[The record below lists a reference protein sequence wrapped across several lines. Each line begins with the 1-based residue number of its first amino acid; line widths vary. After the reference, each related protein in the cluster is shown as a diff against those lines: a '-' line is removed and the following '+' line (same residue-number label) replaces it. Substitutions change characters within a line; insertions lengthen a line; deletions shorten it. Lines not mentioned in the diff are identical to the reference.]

1 MTENKAHLSQKQL
14 DKLQEFGSSLR
25 QAREAKFL
33 SLEDVARNTLIP
45 ERLLRAIEE
54 GNRAALPESVYI
66 QGLLKQFGD
75 HLDMDGTKMAEDF
88 PEDSNFQ
95 FIKPSWSNFPQL
107 KIRPIHWYALYV
119 AVVIGTVSSVS
130 SYMDHSQAVVNK
142 QQLEKQEAAKHK
154 QADVQAKKLLTQSQT
169 NKKKSETLVNQPVTV
184 DVTVEDQ
191 SWLRVVADGKTEF
204 EGTVKEGKK
213 HTWKANESIT
223 LLAGNAGG
231 ILVAYN
237 QSKAKK
243 LGRIGQIQEVTYP
256 PQF

>member
-14 DKLQEFGSSLR
+14 DKLKEFGSRLR
-25 QAREAKFL
+25 QVREARFL

-45 ERLLRAIEE
+45 ERLLKAIEE
-54 GNRAALPESVYI
+54 GDRAALPESVYI

-75 HLDMDGTKMAEDF
+75 HLGMDGTEMAEDF

-95 FIKPSWSNFPQL
+95 FIKPSWGNFPRL
-107 KIRPIHWYALYV
+107 RIRPIHWYALYI

-130 SYMDHSQAVVNK
+130 NYMDHSQAVVNK
-142 QQLEKQEAAKHK
+142 KQLEKQEAARYK
-154 QADVQAKKLLTQSQT
+154 QEDSQT
-169 NKKKSETLVNQPVTV
+169 EESSTKSQVSIKKTETVQDQAVTV
-184 DVTVEDQ
+184 DVTVKDQ

-256 PQF
+256 PQL

>member
-1 MTENKAHLSQKQL
+1 MKENKAHLCQEQL
-14 DKLQEFGSSLR
+14 DKLKQFGSRLQ

-33 SLEDVARNTLIP
+33 SLEDVARKTLIP

-75 HLDMDGTKMAEDF
+75 HLGLNGTKMAKDF

-95 FIKPSWSNFPQL
+95 FLKPSLGRFPKL
-107 KIRPIHWYALYV
+107 RIRPVHWYALYV
-119 AVVIGTVSSVS
+119 AVVVGTVSSVS
-130 SYMDHSQAVVNK
+130 NYMDYSQAVADNQK
-142 QQLEKQEAAKHK
+142 PEKKEAARYK
-154 QADVQAKKLLTQSQT
+154 QKDTHTKKTSGLSKLDKKQSEDVQ
-169 NKKKSETLVNQPVTV
+169 NQPVTL

-191 SWLRVVADGKTEF
+191 SWLRVVADGKTKF

-213 HTWKANESIT
+213 HTWEAQESIT

-231 ILVAYN
+231 VLVAYN
-237 QSKAKK
+237 QNKAKK
-243 LGRIGQIQEVTYP
+243 LGKLGQIQEVTYP
-256 PQF
+256 PQL